1 VSVLEITQRAQAT
14 GRPQELLAAMPFAQF
29 LGLELEIREGELLCV
44 LPADRR
50 FLGNPVLNSLH
61 GGATAG
67 LVECAAILAILWR
80 APRAVVP
87 RSIDF
92 TIDFLSSGKPEPLLA
107 HARLLKFGRRVASVH
122 VTAWQANRDR
132 PIGAGHGNFLLV

>member
-1 VSVLEITQRAQAT
+1 V
-14 GRPQELLAAMPFAQF
+14 PFAQF
-29 LGLELEIREGELLCV
+29 LGLEVSLHEGELRCV

-67 LVECAAILAILWR
+67 LVECAATLAILWR
-80 APRAVVP
+80 APRAVGP
-87 RSIDF
+87 RPIDF
-92 TIDFLSSGKPEPLLA
+92 TIDFLSSGRLEPLTA

-122 VTAWQANRDR
+122 VIAWQADRER
-132 PIGAGHGNFLLV
+132 PIAAAHGNFLLV

>member
-1 VSVLEITQRAQAT
+1 VSVLEIAERARAT
-14 GRPQELLAAMPFAQF
+14 GRPQELVAAVPFARF
-29 LGLELEIREGELLCV
+29 LGLQLELRDDELICT

-67 LVECAAILAILWR
+67 LVECAATLAILWR
-80 APRAVVP
+80 SQRAATP

-92 TIDFLSSGKPEPLLA
+92 TIDFLSSGKLEPVQA
-107 HARLLKFGRRVASVH
+107 HARLLKLGRRVASVH
-122 VTAWQANRDR
+122 VTGWQNDRDR
-132 PIGAGHGNFLLV
+132 PIVAGHGNFLLV